1 MSAEP
6 VEEAEGE
13 IQENGA
19 EEEEEGIAEPKNLH
33 PENDSSER
41 NDNAAV
47 LQARGDA
54 DGMVDRDQN
63 GTMTS
68 SDQMV
73 QANLCTVVRKVYPM
87 LFSTFFGYFVTL
99 TLWPGVYFSTYDGNS
114 NWFATIIVLLFNA
127 GDFTSRLILMVRA
140 LRPTPLACLI
150 GSVSRVLF
158 IPLIVLCVH
167 GTIHSEVL
175 PYILVTLFGL
185 TNGYFGTMS
194 MIYCPPDADTVDGRR
209 AFHGW
214 RCWRPVHSSG
224 SCPWVELRRDH
235 QQRHHPELLRC

>member
-1 MSAEP
+1 
-6 VEEAEGE
+6 
-13 IQENGA
+13 
-19 EEEEEGIAEPKNLH
+19 
-33 PENDSSER
+33 
-41 NDNAAV
+41 
-47 LQARGDA
+47 
-54 DGMVDRDQN
+54 
-63 GTMTS
+63 
-68 SDQMV
+68 
-73 QANLCTVVRKVYPM
+73 M